1 MMSRQNGYNH
11 HRQLMST
18 IDTDID
24 SPERQ
29 SPPSPS
35 PLFLSKV
42 PKYSL
47 EEERS
52 EEINGL
58 ENNPPPT
65 PYYDYACNK
74 PF

>member
-1 MMSRQNGYNH
+1 
-11 HRQLMST
+11 MST

-35 PLFLSKV
+35 PLFLSKL

-47 EEERS
+47 EEET
-52 EEINGL
+52 E
-58 ENNPPPT
+58 
-65 PYYDYACNK
+65 
-74 PF
+74 